1 MTRRLALL
9 VAAILIAAIGTTMV
23 FLYVK
28 KADDRAIADQ
38 NPVTVLVAKTAIA
51 AGTRVIDAA
60 NAGAFQTKELPR
72 SAVAPGALSSVDP
85 VKEFVALTSVFPGQQ
100 LIAGMFGATA
110 AVDASI
116 AIPPGQIA
124 VSFSF
129 GDPNRVAGFVQP
141 GSDVAIFLTSSLVGG
156 TQTTRILLPKA
167 TVIAVGPTTV
177 TPPAN
182 AAQAN
187 SEALPKALLTLALT
201 QRQAEK
207 LIFASGSGSLYLGL
221 LNDKSKIT
229 PGTGTNAKNLFG

>member
-1 MTRRLALL
+1 
-9 VAAILIAAIGTTMV
+9 
-23 FLYVK
+23 
-28 KADDRAIADQ
+28 
-38 NPVTVLVAKTAIA
+38 
-51 AGTRVIDAA
+51 
-60 NAGAFQTKELPR
+60 
-72 SAVAPGALSSVDP
+72 LSSVDP
-85 VKEFVALTSVFPGQQ
+85 IKEYVALTSVFPGQQ

-182 AAQAN
+182 ASQAN
-187 SEALPKALLTLALT
+187 TEALPKALLTLALT

-229 PGTGTNAKNLFG
+229 PGAGTNAKNLFG